1 MTTFHPKSATPPE
14 SRLVDI
20 GDLSLRVTM
29 HPGTGPDV
37 LFVHGI
43 ASSGSEFDTVLG
55 HVKDVMRPITVDL
68 RGHGESDKPASGY
81 HYRDYAN
88 DLDRLLDAL
97 GIEHPII
104 FGHSLGGI
112 LTLWWAIH
120 HPNRAQALMLEDVP
134 LRSGEEF
141 APAFDGWEQLNALPF
156 EAARA
161 YYREENPGWPD
172 SLVETRARDITTTRR
187 EAITEL
193 RAASMANEGLD
204 TLEGLERITVPVLF
218 IHGDPETGSMVHP
231 ADLAALPD
239 RLPSVRTVRI
249 PGGGHSM
256 HRNRVEEW
264 VEIVKGFMRDLV

>member
-1 MTTFHPKSATPPE
+1 ERLSLQGLRERPRPAAGRARHRASDHLRPLTRRDPDAVVGDSPPE
-14 SRLVDI
+14 PGPGVDA
-20 GDLSLRVTM
+20 GGCPASLRRR
-29 HPGTGPDV
+29 
-37 LFVHGI
+37 VH
-43 ASSGSEFDTVLG
+43 TRVRRLG
-55 HVKDVMRPITVDL
+55 ATQRAAV
-68 RGHGESDKPASGY
+68 RGCE
-81 HYRDYAN
+81 
-88 DLDRLLDAL
+88 
-97 GIEHPII
+97 
-104 FGHSLGGI
+104 
-112 LTLWWAIH
+112 
-120 HPNRAQALMLEDVP
+120 
-134 LRSGEEF
+134 
-141 APAFDGWEQLNALPF
+141 
-156 EAARA
+156 A
-161 YYREENPGWPD
+161 YYREENPSWPD

-239 RLPSVRTVRI
+239 RLSSVRTVRI